1 MQTILDFVANA
12 IVTVV
17 TLAYYL
23 LILAALLWVVKFLWT
38 LV

>member
-1 MQTILDFVANA
+1 MQTILDCVANA